1 MNGLP
6 NSDLKNRIYQYL
18 QTNCLGENHAKTG
31 AVIAEE
37 YKTTLRTVAEII
49 RQLRIAGF
57 LIGSSKGSV
66 NVHKDSPRRI
76 PGYYI
81 PQTKKETDNYLQSF
95 KDELFDMLKTY
106 NRQKRARI
114 KFITEQQTKDLFP
127 YKVSPSGQTELV
139 FSGAR

>member
-49 RQLRIAGF
+49 RQLRIEGF
-57 LIGSSKGSV
+57 LVGSSKGSV
-66 NVHKDSPRRI
+66 NAHKDSPRRL

-81 PQTKKETDNYLQSF
+81 PKTKKEIDSYLQSF

-114 KFITEQQTKDLFP
+114 KFLIEQQTEDLFD
-127 YKVSPSGQTELV
+127 YKYNPTGQAEFALC
-139 FSGAR
+139 GAR